1 VKNYFEDDYGFGRV
15 GFGALVRSATST
27 SSPGYAPFLDR
38 SSVIASAAV
47 DETSLAARN
56 EDSVLPWRERTD
68 VDWTAI
74 ASSVESAR
82 AQNEIARLPGI
93 DHSGFAMFKRVLR
106 AVAKQSPAFAARL
119 ATRVLTT
126 PPKARPKRAH
136 TALVA
141 TATPFPLWV
150 GGTRACGYAWGSGPA
165 VILSHGWCADVSW
178 FAPYIAQLNALG
190 FQAVAFDAPGHGL
203 AARNRTDMFGFA
215 ACIGGASDWVIARG
229 GKVQAVVGHSF
240 GAVAAAIAMRDWN
253 IPCERLA
260 LISAFTDCNW
270 VVDAFVRMAELPPE
284 IGKLMCEQ
292 HAGIGSGS
300 ISQSRTS
307 VVDMIRRAP
316 ERVFLAHDRDDSEV
330 PFWHA
335 LALYE
340 GCRRAEFYQTRKQGH
355 RRIVRDAGVVDA
367 LVNFVSR

>member
-1 VKNYFEDDYGFGRV
+1 MKNCFDDDCGLRRG
-15 GFGALVRSATST
+15 GLVVHARSSM
-27 SSPGYAPFLDR
+27 PRGYAAPLLDR
-38 SSVIASAAV
+38 SSVMASAVV
-47 DETSLAARN
+47 DETPLVARS
-56 EDSVLPWRERTD
+56 EDSFIAWPERTD
-68 VDWTAI
+68 VDWDAI

-82 AQNEIARLPGI
+82 TQSEIARLPGI

-136 TALVA
+136 AELVA
-141 TATPFPLWV
+141 TSTQFPLWV

-165 VILSHGWCADVSW
+165 VILSHGWCADASW

-215 ACIGGASDWVIARG
+215 ACIGGASDWVVARG

-300 ISQSRTS
+300 IAQSRTS
-307 VVDMIRRAP
+307 VIDMIRRAP
-316 ERVFLAHDRDDSEV
+316 ERVFLAHDRDDPEV

-340 GCRRAEFYQTRKQGH
+340 GCRRAEFYQTGKQGH

-367 LVNFVSR
+367 VVNFVSR

>member
-1 VKNYFEDDYGFGRV
+1 MKNFFEADYDLAHSGFV
-15 GFGALVRSATST
+15 GNERAVVP
-27 SSPGYAPFLDR
+27 PGYAAPFLDR
-38 SSVIASAAV
+38 SSVIASAAADKV
-47 DETSLAARN
+47 SAVTRN
-56 EDSVLPWRERTD
+56 EDSFMTWPERTD
-68 VDWTAI
+68 IDWNAI
-74 ASSVESAR
+74 ASSIASAR
-82 AQNEIARLPGI
+82 AQSEMARLPGI

-106 AVAKQSPAFAARL
+106 AVARQSPAFAARL

-126 PPKARPKRAH
+126 PPRARPKRAH
-136 TALVA
+136 AELVA
-141 TATPFPLWV
+141 TATQFPLWV

-165 VILSHGWCADVSW
+165 VILSHGWCADASW

-190 FQAVAFDAPGHGL
+190 LQAVAFDAPGHGL

-215 ACIGGASDWVIARG
+215 ACIGGASDWVVARG

-240 GAVAAAIAMRDWN
+240 GGVAAAIAMRDWN
-253 IPCERLA
+253 VPCERLA
-260 LISAFTDCNW
+260 LVSAFTDCNW
-270 VVDAFVRMAELPPE
+270 VVDAFVRMAGLPSE

-300 ISQSRTS
+300 LAQSRTS

-316 ERVFLAHDRDDSEV
+316 ERVLLAHDREDPEV

-335 LALYE
+335 LALFE
-340 GCRRAEFYQTRKQGH
+340 GCRRAELYQTRKLGH

-367 LVNFVSR
+367 VVNFVSR